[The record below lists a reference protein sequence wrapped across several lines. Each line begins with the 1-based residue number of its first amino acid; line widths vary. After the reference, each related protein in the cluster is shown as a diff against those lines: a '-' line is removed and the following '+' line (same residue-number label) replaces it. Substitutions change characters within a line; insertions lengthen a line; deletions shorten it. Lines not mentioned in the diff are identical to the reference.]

1 MNLKLKRRRF
11 GQLAIASAATATITN
26 FANKS
31 IAQTSLLVYGLAP
44 DSAGT
49 GLILQGLNLAT
60 GEIIDLSTNTRGFIL
75 KANERLSGFTVLP
88 DKKVNK
94 TFRWSTGPAKFVTK
108 GKPDKLSRL
117 ASRGASL
124 NTKETLP
131 GLPAKGAIDSLLA
144 TNDQKLIGLVGLNQ
158 GTPPFRL
165 VAIDDQLG
173 RVSFNDQ
180 LLLPEN
186 RRFSNLTQCP
196 DGTIYATALGP
207 EGDTSLVK
215 IDLVNKSPIT
225 GKGKIIPVARL
236 SFQGKPI
243 NNDLLA
249 LACSPSNQLFAL
261 GDPLDEGK
269 NSLFS
274 VNPTDGVMTLLRQ
287 FNVAKIAFAR

>member
-1 MNLKLKRRRF
+1 MNLKLKRRQF
-11 GQLAIASAATATITN
+11 GQLAIASATTAIIAN
-26 FANKS
+26 FAQQS
-31 IAQTSLLVYGLAP
+31 IAQTSLIIYGLGP

-49 GLILQGLNLAT
+49 GLLLQSLNIAT
-60 GEIIDLSTNTRGFIL
+60 GEIIDLSPNTRGFNL
-75 KANERLSGFTVLP
+75 KANERLSGFTLLP

-117 ASRGASL
+117 ALRGASL
-124 NTKETLP
+124 NIKDTLP
-131 GLPAKGAIDSLLA
+131 GLPTQGAIDSLLS
-144 TNDQKLIGLVGLNQ
+144 TNDLKLLGLVGLNQ

-165 VAIDDQLG
+165 VDIDEQVG
-173 RVSFNDQ
+173 RVNFNAQ

-196 DGTIYATALGP
+196 DGTIYATALGA

-225 GKGKIIPVARL
+225 GKGKIIPVGRL
-236 SFQGKPI
+236 LFQGKPI
-243 NNDLLA
+243 NDDLLA
-249 LACSPSNQLFAL
+249 LACSPSSQLFAL
-261 GDPLDEGK
+261 GDPTDEGK

-274 VNPTDGVMTLLRQ
+274 VNPADGVMTLLRQ
-287 FNVAKIAFAR
+287 FNVTKIAFAR